1 MYVCEVCGLEGF
13 NKVVMEKHMADMHVC
28 QLCKTVHKDVYELNR
43 HKEKEHAK
51 ECHICA
57 VCLFRAESDHN
68 LSVHMSSHDSTAHH
82 QCEICG
88 KACKTEDAVNEHI
101 QNTHVKEMFQYFVD
115 SKKKTVKSSTR
126 PDFHKTTSV
135 GRPYSSEDRRM

>member
-28 QLCKTVHKDVYELNR
+28 ETVHKDVYELNR

-126 PDFHKTTSV
+126 PDFHKTTSA